1 MQNPAFGTHQ
11 PRKSPHALAPS
22 TRRNYANWSRQRTLS
37 PRLRHALELYHS
49 GAVRTQKEAAAIV
62 GVCPQN
68 IGRVVRHSE
77 AGRQFV
83 QEFNGEIRRKVVD
96 MAAVIQG
103 MSEKAL
109 ERMNTLMDSNSEK
122 IQLDAAKDILDR
134 NPETSKTR
142 KVQVESLSL
151 TGRDVQSLA
160 AALTRGAELK
170 QLYAQA
176 AVGDYTPALDNVK

>member
-1 MQNPAFGTHQ
+1 
-11 PRKSPHALAPS
+11 
-22 TRRNYANWSRQRTLS
+22 
-37 PRLRHALELYHS
+37 
-49 GAVRTQKEAAAIV
+49 
-62 GVCPQN
+62 
-68 IGRVVRHSE
+68 
-77 AGRQFV
+77 
-83 QEFNGEIRRKVVD
+83 